1 LQKNILKN
9 VGYTEQTQNTAQIFD
24 LPNFSWGNSK
34 NVGDKELT
42 LNGGEVKIYVLRTE
56 MM

>member
-1 LQKNILKN
+1 MQKNILKN